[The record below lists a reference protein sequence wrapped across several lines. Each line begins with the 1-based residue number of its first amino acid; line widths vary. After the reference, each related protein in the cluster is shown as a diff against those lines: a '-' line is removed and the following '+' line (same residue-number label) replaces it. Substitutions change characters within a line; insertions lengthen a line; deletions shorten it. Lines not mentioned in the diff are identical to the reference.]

1 MTEDA
6 LSVYRS
12 LTSMDVKV
20 ALMVSPHGPVPAQL
34 VPKLSQLRGTAAVQ
48 STWPSNRQPNEPFTL
63 QGELPDRLER
73 IRQHLDQW
81 WSKVGPEVQNYLIEN
96 RDGELDADYKAAVMD
111 AGDGNLDGLIVAV
124 VQDNNTEKFRLPP
137 IVDVYVEMKA
147 RDI

>member
-1 MTEDA
+1 MT
-6 LSVYRS
+6 SGGRRS
-12 LTSMDVKV
+12 
-20 ALMVSPHGPVPAQL
+20 A
-34 VPKLSQLRGTAAVQ
+34 
-48 STWPSNRQPNEPFTL
+48 
-63 QGELPDRLER
+63 
-73 IRQHLDQW
+73 
-81 WSKVGPEVQNYLIEN
+81 PEVQNYLIEN